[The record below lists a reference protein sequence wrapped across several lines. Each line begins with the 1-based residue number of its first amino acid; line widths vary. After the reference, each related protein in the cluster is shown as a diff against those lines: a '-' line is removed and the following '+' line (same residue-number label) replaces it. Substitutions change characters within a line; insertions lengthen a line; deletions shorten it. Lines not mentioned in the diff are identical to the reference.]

1 MSKTLIPESEMID
14 EMSQVVK
21 DGGNIKFRTGR
32 ENVWVASKKTANPG
46 TAVYES
52 STVTARIVLEENRI
66 VLTSEVVEGSK
77 RFLKGEDLAVVYRI
91 DPNGPV
97 DPISILGTLSPRTT
111 MDVTVIGGGGR
122 KTFLWA
128 GLKDKSELQDILYGL
143 LRVAYKSD
151 TASDIDSD

>member
-14 EMSQVVK
+14 EMSQVVI
-21 DGGNIKFRTGR
+21 DGGNIQPRTGR

-52 STVTARIVLEENRI
+52 STVTARIVLEETRI

-77 RFLKGEDLAVVYRI
+77 RFLTGENLAYVNRI
-91 DPNGPV
+91 DPTGP
-97 DPISILGTLSPRTT
+97 PISMDVKGTLTPTLA
-111 MDVTVIGGGGR
+111 MNMLVIGGGGR
-122 KTFLWA
+122 KTILWVS
-128 GLKDKSELQDILYGL
+128 LKDKSELQDILYGL

-151 TASDIDSD
+151 TASDINSD